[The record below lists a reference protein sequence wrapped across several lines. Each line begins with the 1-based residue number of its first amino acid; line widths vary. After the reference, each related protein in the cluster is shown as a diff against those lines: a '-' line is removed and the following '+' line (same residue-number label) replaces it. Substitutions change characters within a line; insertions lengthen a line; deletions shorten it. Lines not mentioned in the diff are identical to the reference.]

1 MRVDSRKNQSTLS
14 SKGLFFIF
22 LSFIVTTSVA
32 FHSSTLPSHFSTRIS
47 SSPSLIL
54 APPQQHRTLKSSSTK
69 LNTWN
74 NDEINGPDRIKSCIP
89 YMVRNLYYMASY
101 RQCTTHNTNRSN
113 INWTSSVAPLFTWKN
128 ICCLN
133 HWTVL
138 KYLLLLHSYLSLM
151 ETCMDNTFINVFRH

>member
-89 YMVRNLYYMASY
+89 YMARNRYYMTSY
-101 RQCTTHNTNRSN
+101 WRCTTYNTNSSN
-113 INWTSSVAPLFTWKN
+113 IKTSSVALIFALKN
-128 ICCLN
+128 TSCLK
-133 HWTVL
+133 HSATL
-138 KYLLLLHSYLSLM
+138 KNLHSYLWLM
-151 ETCMDNTFINVFRH
+151 EICMDNTFTNVFCH